1 VPATLTDE
9 HLLVRDTAAALA
21 RRLGP
26 ASVAALSARDG
37 AGDAGAVA
45 GGGDGEAARA
55 ADTEAWGLVADAGWT
70 ALRVAPEAGGL
81 GASGV
86 DVALVLEELAAR
98 LAPVPVL
105 GAAVVVPA
113 LLAAAGPAASDV
125 AGRIAT
131 GELRLALVLDREL
144 QTTDIG
150 PAGGVAV
157 DARGAAAG
165 LVVEGAW
172 RQQRLRAVALGPPL
186 PAADLTRDLRPAL
199 LDGRADASADGSAD
213 ASADVGELGGILD
226 PDLVQRAHAL
236 ALVGLSAD
244 LVGTMR
250 GALALA
256 VEHARGREQFG
267 APVGSFQAVQHLC
280 ADAHVA
286 VEGARSAVWYAAW
299 AVDALEPAEAVLAA
313 RVAKAWCSRAGIEVC
328 ETAVQV
334 LGGIGMTWEHPAH
347 LHLRRALLDRTV
359 LGDEHEQHER
369 IGHQRLHTPTDARA
383 S

>member
-9 HLLVRDTAAALA
+9 HLLLRDTAAALA
-21 RRLGP
+21 RRIGP
-26 ASVAALSARDG
+26 ASVADLTAGGAGDG
-37 AGDAGAVA
+37 AG
-45 GGGDGEAARA
+45 ARA
-55 ADTEAWGLVADAGWT
+55 ADAEAWALVADAGWT
-70 ALRVAPEAGGL
+70 ALRIAPEAGGL
-81 GASGV
+81 GGSGV

-105 GAAVVVPA
+105 GAAVMVPA
-113 LLAAAGPAASDV
+113 LLAAAGPAASGV
-125 AGRIAT
+125 AGRVAT
-131 GELRLALVLDREL
+131 GELRLALVLDRQL
-144 QTTDIG
+144 QTSEVG
-150 PAGGVAV
+150 PEGGIAV
-157 DARGAAAG
+157 DARGATAG
-165 LVVEGAW
+165 LVIDGAW
-172 RQQRLRAVALGPPL
+172 PAQRLRAVALDPPL
-186 PAADLTRDLRPAL
+186 PAADLTRDLRPARV
-199 LDGRADASADGSAD
+199 DR
-213 ASADVGELGGILD
+213 DVAVGDLGATLD

-256 VEHARGREQFG
+256 VEHAGAREQFG

-299 AVDALEPAEAVLAA
+299 AVDAREPPEAVLAA

-347 LHLRRALLDRTV
+347 VHLRRALLDRTV

-369 IGHQRLHTPTDARA
+369 IGHQRLHAPEGADAAVAAGR
-383 S
+383 